1 MMEQPLVSV
10 FIPYYNDEKFL
21 KQAIESVLNQTYQN
35 WELVLFN
42 HASTDNSRNIA
53 HSYHDKRIKHLDV
66 SENLGAGSGLNLWN
80 SLSYIK
86 GEYVKVFCADDV
98 MYTDHLNI
106 LVKYLELN
114 KDKDF
119 VISTFAD
126 YIDENDKILSKICN
140 FFKKYPFNDKD
151 PFEWQL
157 INSYF
162 NASSLIVWG
171 GGLVRKSALRNVYK
185 DNSMIY
191 RFDMSFWIALL
202 LDGKKIGCINQS
214 LMQYRKHR
222 ESAMFQDYKKI
233 AITCFF
239 EHLPFLDLFYSIKD
253 LNLIKYLCKDV
264 PRSILQ
270 KVHKFDADLVEFLL
284 SLQLFR
290 MVVPKRTF
298 PQPELINLSYKI
310 CAYQHLYR
318 LFQNRN
324 SLEKIKTTFG
334 FTIRDFRDMYS
345 SVKELIEK
353 APKNDELSF
362 AQTIFSIKN
371 SKDRQ
376 YKVITI
382 LGIRLKFRR
391 KI

>member
-1 MMEQPLVSV
+1 MREQPLVSV

-21 KQAIESVLNQTYQN
+21 RQSVESVLNQTYPN
-35 WELVLFN
+35 WELILFN

-53 HSYHDKRIKHLDV
+53 HSYKDKRIKHIDV

-80 SLSYIK
+80 SLQHIK

-98 MYTDHLNI
+98 MYANHLEV

-119 VISTFAD
+119 VISASAD
-126 YIDENDKILSKICN
+126 YIDENDKVLSRMSSNK
-140 FFKKYPFNDKD
+140 FLFKGKE
-151 PFEWQL
+151 PFEWQV

-162 NASSLIVWG
+162 NAFAHIVWG
-171 GGLVRKSALRNVYK
+171 GGLVRKSALKNVYK

-191 RFDMSFWIALL
+191 RFDMSFWVALL
-202 LDGKKIGCINQS
+202 VEGKKMGCINQS

-222 ESAMFQDYKKI
+222 ESIMFQDYKKI

-239 EHLPFLDLFYSIKD
+239 EHLPFLDIFYSIKD

-264 PRSILQ
+264 PRSTLQ

-284 SLQLFR
+284 SLQLFH

-376 YKVITI
+376 HKVITI